1 MFQTCMTSCSF
12 PCNYKERGSSIFG
25 ELFKWKGVWNIFGW
39 TIPLK
44 SYSICNAKSKYQ
56 IWPSFPDP
64 IVHNLALSPVIDG
77 DFLPTEPDTLFGNAA
92 DIDYIAGVND
102 MDGHIFAT
110 LDIPSI
116 NNELVSTPV

>member
-1 MFQTCMTSCSF
+1 MKINTSKF
-12 PCNYKERGSSIFG
+12 
-25 ELFKWKGVWNIFGW
+25 
-39 TIPLK
+39 
-44 SYSICNAKSKYQ
+44 NAKSQYQ
-56 IWPSFPDP
+56 IWLSFTDP

-77 DFLPTEPDTLFGNAA
+77 DFLPAEPDTLFGNAA

-102 MDGHIFAT
+102 MDGHIFAA

>member
-1 MFQTCMTSCSF
+1 MFQTCMTSRSF
-12 PCNYKERGSSIFG
+12 PCNYKEWGSQYFRWISWVKKGLKHFWVNSS
-25 ELFKWKGVWNIFGW
+25 FK
-39 TIPLK
+39 TIV
-44 SYSICNAKSKYQ
+44 NAKRKYE
-56 IWPSFPDP
+56 IWPSFSDP

-77 DFLPTEPDTLFGNAA
+77 DFLPDEPETLFGNAA

-116 NNELVSTPV
+116 NNALVSTPV